1 VAFIKVLPTTVTEL
15 AAVPPKLTV
24 APEAKPVPEI
34 DTIVPPA
41 VGPDAGETPLT
52 IGAVLG
58 VVPKNSDM
66 FGAVFD
72 PPGNATKRKPSAL
85 NLSTLCS

>member
-1 VAFIKVLPTTVTEL
+1 MAFIKVLPTTVTEV
-15 AAVPPKLTV
+15 AADPSNLTV
-24 APEAKPVPEI
+24 APEANPVPEI

-72 PPGNATKRKPSAL
+72 APGNPATPKLSPD
-85 NLSTLCS
+85 NLSKL